1 MHVKRGFFITVE
13 GGEGAG
19 KTSAIDAILEQVKAR
34 GYDVLSTREPGGIP
48 IAEQIRSVV
57 LDRNN
62 TAMDPR
68 TEALLYAAARRQH
81 LAEKVIPALEAGK
94 VVVCDRFIDSS
105 LAYQGYARE
114 LGMDEV
120 FAINRFAIGDWMP
133 DLTVFMDVRP
143 EIGLARIRADQGRE
157 VNRLDLESMTFHNKV
172 REGYLQVL
180 SRFPERVVRV
190 DAEREL
196 DKVLE
201 DIGQM
206 LNQKLPKRV

>member
-1 MHVKRGFFITVE
+1 MKRGFFITVE

-19 KTSAIDAILEQVKAR
+19 KTSAIDAILEQVKTR
-34 GYDVLSTREPGGIP
+34 GYNVLSTREPGGIP

-180 SRFPERVVRV
+180 RQFPERVVRV